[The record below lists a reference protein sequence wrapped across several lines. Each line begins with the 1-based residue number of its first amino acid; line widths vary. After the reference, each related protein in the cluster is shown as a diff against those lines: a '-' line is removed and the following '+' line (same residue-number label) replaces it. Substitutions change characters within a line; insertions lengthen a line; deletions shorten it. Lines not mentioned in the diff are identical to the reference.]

1 MWLAHDERKPFQ
13 CWDLSSEGRGHRRDA
28 AWFQPP
34 KTNWNLRTQQT
45 SRAYTHTQILHHFN
59 TTHFQIFLQNTT
71 AVRFWPIAVPR
82 LRSARPS
89 CPLIGWSLWDPGDLK
104 GGDARHSVIKP
115 LLHTTAVHHI
125 LDAGDGQRRLGHV
138 SGDDTQTR
146 SSGRRT
152 ENLNTQHI

>member
-1 MWLAHDERKPFQ
+1 MKGNLFNVEIFHLKDEVIDGTPRDFSLRKQ
-13 CWDLSSEGRGHRRDA
+13 TEISEHSRRVEPTHIHKYYITLIPD
-28 AWFQPP
+28 
-34 KTNWNLRTQQT
+34 T
-45 SRAYTHTQILHHFN
+45 SRSSSKN
-59 TTHFQIFLQNTT
+59 KTT
-71 AVRFWPIAVPR
+71 VRFWPIAVPR